1 MLKLQDKI
9 ALVTG
14 GTSGIG
20 EAIAKIFAKEGATV
34 IIVGRNETRGNKVV
48 STIEAEGGKALFI
61 KCDVSKSENVSEL
74 KAEFLKHFS
83 KLDILVNSA
92 GILKTCSLE
101 ELAENDLKDVF
112 SCNAYS
118 AFFVTSSFVDLI
130 VESKGNI
137 LTNASIDGLQ
147 SLTRGRATYLYA
159 PSKASVIQFM
169 KIVALN
175 YTKLGVRVNCICPGV
190 TETSL
195 FTNRDFSR
203 FEPAIPMG
211 RVAQPIEIA
220 KAALF
225 LCSDDASYVSGAVLT
240 VDGGASLL

>member
-1 MLKLQDKI
+1 MLKLQGKI

-20 EAIAKIFAKEGATV
+20 EAIANIFAKEGATV
-34 IIVGRNETRGNKVV
+34 VIVGRNETRGINVV
-48 STIEAEGGKALFI
+48 SSIESEGGNALFI
-61 KCDVSKSENVSEL
+61 QCDVSKSENVSFL

-92 GILKTCSLE
+92 GILKTCFLE
-101 ELAENDLKDVF
+101 ELAEKDLKDTF

-118 AFFVTSSFVDLI
+118 TFFVTSSFIDLI
-130 VESKGNI
+130 IESKGNI

-147 SLTRGRATYLYA
+147 SLTRGRATYLYS

-175 YTKLGVRVNCICPGV
+175 YTKFGIRVNCICPGV
-190 TETSL
+190 TETGL

-203 FEPAIPMG
+203 FSPGIPMG
-211 RVAQPIEIA
+211 RIAQPIEIA

-225 LCSDDASYVSGAVLT
+225 LCSDDASYISGAVLT